1 MWDLRGVIPD
11 SEQKTDPLVDKCRNI
26 VADIENEPD
35 RDKARDAVQVDL
47 QEIAEDVAIEESHGL
62 DLDYISMIALK
73 DSLGTEFVERIRAI
87 FSEKGHLSKAKNFEF
102 RPPQQ
107 EMAMAVARALEEERH
122 LVVEAGTG
130 VGKSLAYLA
139 PAILFALEQHKKA
152 IVSTHT
158 INLQEQL
165 LYKDIP
171 ILRKILPVEFEAA
184 LMKGRQNYL
193 CPRRLERALQ
203 QANELF
209 TGPEQ
214 NELSR
219 LAQWAR
225 TTRDG
230 SLSDLSVD
238 PDPKVWAQV
247 CSEPHICTTKSCG
260 QSSCFYQ
267 QARKRLLTSDVIV
280 INHTLLFMLLGSPD
294 QQEERESGY
303 LFPNDF
309 IIFDEAHTVE
319 QVASRQV
326 GIGISQYGLR
336 STIQRLYNART
347 RKGLFTVMRDAPGVR
362 LAADLVDRAD
372 QFFAAIES
380 RSDFRKGRE
389 FRVRA
394 PEFVTDTITG
404 HLSALQARISE
415 VAKRADDEFLKAE
428 LQELGRRIRGA
439 REDTATFLE
448 QSAHEHVYWVERTG
462 KTAQFLSLNAAP
474 IDLAPVLRR
483 MIFREDC
490 SCVMTS
496 ATLSVGRPDLAYLRQ
511 RVGADEAEPLLLGS
525 PFDFSAQMKM
535 FIVQKMPDPRD
546 AGYEEALEHWIAHF
560 VEETDGRAFVLFTS
574 YRGMQQVADQM
585 REFFARKKFNLLV
598 QGGGAPR
605 GKLLEQFKTTPRSVL
620 FGTDSFWMGV
630 DVPGEAL
637 SNVIITRL
645 PFAVPDHP
653 LIEAKLELVEER
665 GGDPFT
671 EYSLPEAIL
680 KLRQGVG
687 RLIRTKIDR
696 GIIVILDNR
705 IVNKPYGRAFLQAL
719 PKCPVKII

>member
-1 MWDLRGVIPD
+1 
-11 SEQKTDPLVDKCRNI
+11 
-26 VADIENEPD
+26 
-35 RDKARDAVQVDL
+35 
-47 QEIAEDVAIEESHGL
+47 
-62 DLDYISMIALK
+62 MIALK
-73 DSLGTEFVERIRAI
+73 DSLGTEFVERIRTI
-87 FSEKGHLSKAKNFEF
+87 FSENGRLSKAKNFEF
-102 RPPQQ
+102 RSQQQ
-107 EMAMAVARALEEERH
+107 EMAVAVARALEEERH

-139 PAILFALEQHKKA
+139 PATLFALEHHKKA

-171 ILRKILPVEFEAA
+171 ILKKILPVEFEAT

-203 QANELF
+203 QQNELF

-214 NELSR
+214 NELTR
-219 LAQWAR
+219 LAEWAG

-230 SLSDLSVD
+230 SLSDLSVE
-238 PDPKVWAQV
+238 PDPKVWIQV
-247 CSEPHICTTKSCG
+247 SSEPHICTTKSCG
-260 QSSCFYQ
+260 QSNCFYQ
-267 QARKRLLTSDVIV
+267 QARKRLLSSDVVV

-294 QQEERESGY
+294 QQAERESGY

-319 QVASRQV
+319 QVASRQISKPV
-326 GIGISQYGLR
+326 SQYGLR

-347 RKGLFTVMRDAPGVR
+347 RKGLFTVMRDAAGVR
-362 LAADLVDRAD
+362 LAAELVDRAE

-380 RSDFRKGRE
+380 RSDFQKGRE
-389 FRVRA
+389 FRVRT
-394 PEFVTDTITG
+394 PEYVPDTITEY
-404 HLSALQARISE
+404 LTALQARISD
-415 VAKRADDEFLKAE
+415 VARRADDEFLKAE
-428 LQELGRRIRGA
+428 LQELGRRIRDA
-439 REDTATFLE
+439 REGIAIFLE
-448 QSAHEHVYWVERTG
+448 QSRREHVYWVERTG
-462 KTAQFLSLNAAP
+462 KTAQFLTLNAAP
-474 IDLAPVLRR
+474 IDLAPELRR

-490 SCVMTS
+490 CCVMTS
-496 ATLSVGRPDLAYLRQ
+496 ATLSVGRPDLAYIRK
-511 RVGADEAEPLLLGS
+511 RIGADEAEPLLLGS
-525 PFDFSAQMKM
+525 PFDFRTQMKM
-535 FIVQKMPDPRD
+535 FVVQKMPDPRD
-546 AGYEEALEHWIAHF
+546 SGYEEALEHWIAHF
-560 VEETDGRAFVLFTS
+560 VEETEGRAFVLFTN
-574 YRGMQQVADQM
+574 YRGMQKVADQM
-585 REFFARKKFNLLV
+585 GEFFLRKKLNLLV
-598 QGGGAPR
+598 QGGGVPR

-645 PFAVPDHP
+645 PFAVPDYP
-653 LIEAKLELVEER
+653 LVEAKLELVEER

-687 RLIRTKIDR
+687 RLIRTKTDR

-705 IVNKPYGRAFLQAL
+705 IVTKPYGRAFLQAL

>member
-1 MWDLRGVIPD
+1 
-11 SEQKTDPLVDKCRNI
+11 
-26 VADIENEPD
+26 
-35 RDKARDAVQVDL
+35 
-47 QEIAEDVAIEESHGL
+47 
-62 DLDYISMIALK
+62 MIALQ
-73 DSLGTEFVERIRAI
+73 DSLGTEFVERVRAI
-87 FSEKGHLSKAKNFEF
+87 FSENGQLSKAKNFEF
-102 RPPQQ
+102 RPQQQ
-107 EMAMAVARALEEERH
+107 EMAAAVARVLEEERH

-130 VGKSLAYLA
+130 VGKSLAYLT
-139 PAILFALEQHKKA
+139 PAILFAIEQHKKA

-171 ILRKILPVEFEAA
+171 ILKKILPIEFEAA

-203 QANELF
+203 QQNELF

-214 NELSR
+214 NELTR
-219 LAQWAR
+219 LAEWAR

-230 SLSDLSVD
+230 SVSDLSIE
-238 PDPKVWAQV
+238 PDPKVWTQV
-247 CSEPHICTTKSCG
+247 CSEPHICTGKTCG
-260 QSSCFYQ
+260 QQSNCFYQ
-267 QARKRLLTSDVIV
+267 QARKRLLSSDVIV
-280 INHTLLFMLLGSPD
+280 INHTLLFMLLGRPD

-309 IIFDEAHTVE
+309 IVFDEAHTVE
-319 QVASRQV
+319 QVASRQI

-336 STIQRLYNART
+336 STIQRIYNART
-347 RKGLFTVMRDAPGVR
+347 RKGLFTVMREAIGVR
-362 LAADLVDRAD
+362 LAAELVDD
-372 QFFAAIES
+372 VDKFFGTVES
-380 RSDFRKGRE
+380 RCDFRKGRE

-394 PEFVTDTITG
+394 PEFVPDTITG
-404 HLSALQARISE
+404 RLTGLQARVAE

-428 LQELGRRIRGA
+428 LQELGRRIRDA
-439 REDTATFLE
+439 RDGIAIFLE
-448 QSAHEHVYWVERTG
+448 QSAREHVYWVERTG

-474 IDLAPVLRR
+474 IDIAPVLRR

-496 ATLSVGRPDLAYLRQ
+496 ATLSVGRPDLAYFRQ
-511 RVGADEAEPLLLGS
+511 RIGAGEVEPLRLGS
-525 PFDFSAQMKM
+525 PFDFQKQMKM

-546 AGYEEALEHWIAHF
+546 VGYEEALEHWIAHF
-560 VEETDGRAFVLFTS
+560 AEETEGRAFVLFTS
-574 YRGMQQVADQM
+574 YRGMQQVANQM
-585 REFFARKKFNLLV
+585 EEFFSRKKFNLLV

-605 GKLLEQFKTTPRSVL
+605 GRLLEQFKATPRSVL

-653 LIEAKLELVEER
+653 LTEAKLELVEER

-687 RLIRTKIDR
+687 RLIRTKSDR

-705 IVNKPYGRAFLQAL
+705 IVTKPYGRAFLQAL